1 VGAKADAAATAR
13 AVALAVVVA
22 VVVALAGLTA
32 CSSAPVGET
41 PESTVAGFYRALGA
55 KDSAAACA
63 LVAYDGKPLAGDDVL
78 LCRSGFDTIITDVAT
93 PEELAALTSAS
104 VTGAAVDGDQA
115 TVTADQM
122 TGVPAA
128 YREDVNLVRVGGR
141 WYIESPL

>member
-1 VGAKADAAATAR
+1 MGAKADAAATAR
-13 AVALAVVVA
+13 AVALA

-93 PEELAALTSAS
+93 PEELACLLYTSRC
-104 VTGAAVDGDQA
+104 V
-115 TVTADQM
+115 
-122 TGVPAA
+122 
-128 YREDVNLVRVGGR
+128 
-141 WYIESPL
+141 